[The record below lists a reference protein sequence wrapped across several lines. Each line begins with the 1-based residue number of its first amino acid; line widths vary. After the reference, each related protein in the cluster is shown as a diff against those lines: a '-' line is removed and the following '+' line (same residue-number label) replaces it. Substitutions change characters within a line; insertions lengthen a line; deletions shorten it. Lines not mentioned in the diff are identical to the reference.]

1 MKKLQFTAHFEKYEL
16 SQQLHHDHV
25 AQKYIADLLL
35 KNLGQYGFET
45 QKLFESSDQLA
56 VRVED
61 HSLPLSIHC
70 QQQDKDGLLVCE
82 ITSHAAEEQ
91 DWFSR
96 IEMQSVMK
104 QLAQAVE
111 STLKQDESL
120 SQFEWKD

>member
-16 SQQLHHDHV
+16 SQQLHHGHV

-35 KNLGQYGFET
+35 KKLGQYGFET
-45 QKLFESSDQLA
+45 QNLSESSEQLG
-56 VRVED
+56 VHVED
-61 HSLPLSIHC
+61 HSLPLSILC
-70 QQQDKDGLLVCE
+70 RQQNKDGLLVCE
-82 ITSHAAEEQ
+82 ITSHSAEEQ

-104 QLAQAVE
+104 QLAQAIE
-111 STLKQDESL
+111 NTLKQDESL